1 MVEKRKKTRST
12 SSSVDPTTRYA
23 MDVTSGK
30 EIAGPDIR
38 NSCKR
43 HLKDLESCHARG
55 LVWDT
60 ETAQRAIDFF
70 AKVLKL
76 NGGEHEGKPFNLLPW
91 QCFIV
96 GSVFGWQNSDGYRRF
111 RMVYVESGKG
121 SGKSP
126 LAAGIALYCLVADK
140 EPRAEV
146 YAAATKKDQAMIL
159 FRDAV
164 AMVDQSP
171 ALAQR
176 INKSGGAGKEWNL
189 AFLQTG
195 SFFRPIS
202 SDDGQSGPRPHCA
215 LITAKRIAGALR
227 AMNGADVTVNI
238 NSPGGDM
245 FEGLAIYNLLREYQ
259 GKVTVKVLGI
269 AASAASVIAM
279 AGDDIQIG
287 RGAFL
292 MIHNCWVVAMGN
304 RHDFAEL
311 SASLEPF
318 DNAMADIY
326 AARSGLDMASVQKL
340 MDAES
345 YIGGSDAVEKGL
357 ADSLLSADAVSD
369 GDETPAA
376 ALRKLDALLAKTST
390 PRSERRKL
398 IKALSGGMSGAATNH
413 DGTPGAAEEIKPEII
428 NSLENAL
435 AALVK

>member
-1 MVEKRKKTRST
+1 MSKKQLPVAPAGR
-12 SSSVDPTTRYA
+12 PCAR
-23 MDVTSGK
+23 VT
-30 EIAGPDIR
+30 
-38 NSCKR
+38 C
-43 HLKDLESCHARG
+43 
-55 LVWDT
+55 
-60 ETAQRAIDFF
+60 ETLPSALDRW
-70 AKVLKL
+70 
-76 NGGEHEGKPFNLLPW
+76 NGGIK
-91 QCFIV
+91 
-96 GSVFGWQNSDGYRRF
+96 
-111 RMVYVESGKG
+111 
-121 SGKSP
+121 
-126 LAAGIALYCLVADK
+126 
-140 EPRAEV
+140 
-146 YAAATKKDQAMIL
+146 AAATD
-159 FRDAV
+159 DN
-164 AMVDQSP
+164 S
-171 ALAQR
+171 
-176 INKSGGAGKEWNL
+176 
-189 AFLQTG
+189 
-195 SFFRPIS
+195 IS
-202 SDDGQSGPRPHCA
+202 VFDVIGQDYWGEGV
-215 LITAKRIAGALR
+215 TAKRIAGALR

-245 FEGLAIYNLLREYQ
+245 FEGLAIYNLLREYH

-326 AARSGLDMASVQKL
+326 AARSGLDMATVQKL

-376 ALRKLDALLAKTST
+376 ALRKLDALLAKSNT